1 MLFGAIRRPFLRKIT
16 KMIRLLLAIGL
27 VLSISFAVGAQEPAA
42 PAAEAKPAVEAPA
55 SAAEAPAKEEATE
68 AKPPAAD
75 ETPDKNAGQAQLD
88 QAMERKITAEG
99 MGDLGEVVELLEEA
113 LEKGLDEENST
124 LARQVLVSTL
134 MQRATALTRAV
145 LERADTIQQDARLL
159 QIRQVALTDLQ
170 RATEIDP
177 TLDEGF
183 FMIGRLQ
190 SLPLGDQNAARLAL
204 SKALEIE
211 GLSKKK
217 RAEAYA
223 MRASTQAKPERR
235 LSDIDEAVKLDSK
248 KVDYLLLRAKHYQ
261 AEQEP
266 EKCLADLDAAIALE
280 PKNPSVHEL
289 KALMLLAQ
297 DKPELALESFNKA
310 SELAPDEIAPYQ
322 YRGEV
327 YRQLGDLKKAIAELD
342 KALEKDPENIASL
355 LIRSELYVRD
365 EQSEKALADVD
376 AVLSRRPGMV
386 QAQLMRARILELLE
400 RNDEAIS
407 ALEQL
412 AAAAP
417 ANPEIQLQLASQYL
431 TMDQPLKGI
440 DALTR
445 VIDLVGDN
453 EIALR
458 LRGDTYL
465 TIGKHAEAIADFAK
479 VLELNPE
486 ESGVLNNYAW
496 TLATSPM
503 DDLRDGKRAIE
514 LATKACEV
522 TEFKK
527 AHILSTLGAAYAE
540 VGEWDKAVE
549 WAQKAV
555 DQGKADVKEEA
566 DKGPGDDPLTHDAE
580 LARLGQLVDDLNA
593 ELANYK
599 AKKPSRELQQLAAE
613 KPATPAEEPAPEQT
627 IEL

>member
-1 MLFGAIRRPFLRKIT
+1 
-16 KMIRLLLAIGL
+16 MIRLLLAIGW
-27 VLSISFAVGAQEPAA
+27 VLTISLAARAQEPAA
-42 PAAEAKPAVEAPA
+42 PAVD
-55 SAAEAPAKEEATE
+55 APAKEVAEIATPQAAE
-68 AKPPAAD
+68 EPAAN
-75 ETPDKNAGQAQLD
+75 PNAGQAQLD

-134 MQRATALTRAV
+134 MQRAGALSRAV
-145 LERADTIQQDARLL
+145 LERADSIQQDARLL

-204 SKALEIE
+204 TKALEIE
-211 GLSKKK
+211 GLSKRK

-235 LSDIDEAVKLDSK
+235 LSDIDEAVKLDPK

-261 AEQEP
+261 ADKQP

-280 PKNPSVHEL
+280 PKNPAVHEL

-297 DKPELALESFNKA
+297 EKPELALESFNKA
-310 SELAPDEIAPYQ
+310 SELAPDEVAPYQ

-365 EQSEKALADVD
+365 EQAEKALADVD
-376 AVLSRRPGMV
+376 AVLARRPGMV

-400 RNDEAIS
+400 RNDEAVS

-431 TMDQPLKGI
+431 TMEQPLKGI

-503 DDLRDGKRAIE
+503 DELRDGKRAVE

-522 TEFKK
+522 TNYKA
-527 AHILSTLGAAYAE
+527 AHILSTLAAAYAE
-540 VGEWDKAVE
+540 SGEWDKAVE
-549 WAQKAV
+549 WSAKAV
-555 DQGKADVKEEA
+555 EQGEADLKEEV
-566 DKGPGDDPLTHDAE
+566 DLGPGDDPEGHEAE
-580 LARLGQLVDDLNA
+580 VARLAKLVDDLNA
-593 ELANYK
+593 ELASYK
-599 AKKPSRELQQLAAE
+599 AKKPSRELQQMAAE
-613 KPATPAEEPAPEQT
+613 QPKTPAEEPAPEQT